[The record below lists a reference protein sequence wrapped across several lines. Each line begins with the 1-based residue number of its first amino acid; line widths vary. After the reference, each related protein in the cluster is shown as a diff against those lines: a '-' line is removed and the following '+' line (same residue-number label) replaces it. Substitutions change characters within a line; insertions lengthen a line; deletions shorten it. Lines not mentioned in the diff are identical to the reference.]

1 MRDDGKE
8 FLIDNET
15 WKIPSDGLEGW
26 DYITPAVNTIPNAFS
41 DGSTLS
47 SKRVNEQDRT
57 VTAVLQNKNLNS
69 VMRQVVR
76 SFFGVK
82 RTFKVDLTYQ
92 NMTRWCEGEII
103 AFQMPT
109 ENIHKKLQFTFTI
122 LSTQPYLL
130 SVEEFGRN
138 IAETTPRFGFPYVS
152 LLNRGF
158 IFSVFNFA
166 KEVELSNDGDVETY
180 ARIVMIARGDV
191 TNPEI
196 KNGDYYIKILDT
208 MKNSDVIEIDLV
220 NSPPTVMKN
229 GANIIGRTSRDS
241 SFENMKFQVGT
252 NKVSFDADIGS
263 NVLDVYI
270 YYNKRYG
277 GM

>member
-47 SKRVNEQDRT
+47 SKRVTEQDRT

-82 RTFKVDLTYQ
+82 RTFKVYLTYQ

-130 SVEEFGRN
+130 SVEEFGQN

-196 KNGDYYIKILDT
+196 RNGDYYIKILDT

-220 NSPPTVMKN
+220 NSPPTVTKN

-241 SFENMKFQVGT
+241 SFENMKFIVGT
-252 NKVSFDADIGS
+252 NKVSFDADVGS

>member
-8 FLIDNET
+8 FLIDDET

-26 DYITPAVNTIPNAFS
+26 DYITPEVNTIPNAFA

-47 SKRVNEQDRT
+47 SERVTEQDRT

-82 RTFKVDLTYQ
+82 RTFRVYLTYPD
-92 NMTRWCEGEII
+92 TTKWCEGKII

-122 LSTQPYLL
+122 LSPQPYLL

-220 NSPPTVMKN
+220 NSPPTVTKN

-241 SFENMKFQVGT
+241 SFENMKFIVGT